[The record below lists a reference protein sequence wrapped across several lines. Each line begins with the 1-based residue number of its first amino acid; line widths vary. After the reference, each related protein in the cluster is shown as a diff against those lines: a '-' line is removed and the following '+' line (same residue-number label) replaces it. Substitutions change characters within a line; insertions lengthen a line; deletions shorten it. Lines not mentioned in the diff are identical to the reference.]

1 MGETGLGRIE
11 LIKASISIMSVLKL
25 LLAPLC
31 KYIPDIVSV
40 LVCRC
45 VGLMSWSDECQ
56 RQ

>member
-31 KYIPDIVSV
+31 KYIPDIISE
-40 LVCRC
+40 LECRC
-45 VGLMSWSDECQ
+45 VGLMS
-56 RQ
+56 